1 MRTMIARG
9 AVAALAATALAGSLA
24 GSASAQTAHTKK
36 TASAQTVHTK
46 KTASAQTVHTKK
58 TVYSQKAKPTTK
70 SIRLDAGCN
79 FISNGRKK
87 AGQACFKKNG
97 DRVWIRDTAR
107 DGMRIEVRGSVN
119 SKGQPGYRCY
129 GNYKGGWQV
138 CNFDRK
144 MAEGHVFLWYVN
156 KWKGNKL
163 KGTSD
168 EKMMVTS

>member
-24 GSASAQTAHTKK
+24 GSASARTAPTTK
-36 TASAQTVHTK
+36 SAPADRTVHI
-46 KTASAQTVHTKK
+46 KK

-79 FISNGRKK
+79 FINNGRKK
-87 AGQACFKKNG
+87 AGQACFKKKG

-129 GNYKGGWQV
+129 GNYKGGWQI

-156 KWKGNKL
+156 KWKGSKL

-168 EKMMVTS
+168 EKMMMTS

>member
-9 AVAALAATALAGSLA
+9 AVAALAATALTGSLA
-24 GSASAQTAHTKK
+24 GSASAGTAHTEKF
-36 TASAQTVHTK
+36 ASAQTVHTEK
-46 KTASAQTVHTKK
+46 TVHLKK
-58 TVYSQKAKPTTK
+58 TVHSQKAKPTTK
-70 SIRLDAGCN
+70 SVRLDAGCN
-79 FISNGRKK
+79 FINNGRKT
-87 AGQACFKKNG
+87 AGQACFKKSG

-119 SKGQPGYRCY
+119 SNGTPGYRCY
-129 GNYKGGWQV
+129 GNYKGGWQI

-163 KGTSD
+163 KGTSG
-168 EKMMVTS
+168 EKMMMTS

>member
-1 MRTMIARG
+1 MRLRTMIARG

-24 GSASAQTAHTKK
+24 GSASARTAHTKK
-36 TASAQTVHTK
+36 TASAR
-46 KTASAQTVHTKK
+46 TAHTKK

-79 FISNGRKK
+79 FINNGRRRARPASRKK
-87 AGQACFKKNG
+87 G

-119 SKGQPGYRCY
+119 SHGTPGHRCY
-129 GNYKGGWQV
+129 GNYKGGWQI

-156 KWKGNKL
+156 KWKGSKL

-168 EKMMVTS
+168 EKMMMTS